1 MPLDPLTFALALC
14 VPLAYLAGALIM
26 RSACRRQH
34 AEERAQLEHEMTAE
48 IQERYA
54 AYVAL
59 EKQVRR
65 IFLRLDALEVKT
77 QRSLDATGVHLRTLG
92 NVLDACEGKT
102 SEVQQAAGTA
112 TAQIAP
118 PGNAADEAL
127 SWMSDLDN
135 HFKVYGED
143 EDPVP
148 AVAPEE
154 AAKVDDMAKWERK
167 LETLREEKRAE
178 IDRQGQ
184 VIAELTERLQ
194 RLQVTQAQDQVAKQQ
209 DQVVKPQ
216 EDRPTVLAKEVLL
229 WQEKYSALQRD
240 RTHEEAEVLALRE
253 ETALLTRQVAELEPL
268 QATCANLQQRLRSL
282 EQTLTARD
290 EELVRA
296 RGETRTEAERASMWE
311 RLHREL
317 EDQRQTQVGSLE
329 QRVRELEPLQAR
341 AAELATQVE
350 ASEQR
355 EVAQRERATALEA
368 EGKRLMTRIES
379 LREDQKA
386 AAEMLR
392 ASKRAL
398 EESDTRQQGL
408 EQRLTAHTRES
419 EQRVEE
425 LEERVQSLS
434 ARNDAL
440 SDDLNNTRRNSE
452 GQTSRISTLM
462 SQLDEVRQESDVV
475 RREAELR
482 GEMVHAA
489 EGLLAELKPKLEA
502 LEARL
507 NTRR

>member
-1 MPLDPLTFALALC
+1 MPLDPLTFALAVC

-34 AEERAQLEHEMTAE
+34 EEERAQLEHEMTAE

-59 EKQVRR
+59 EKEVRR

-77 QRSLDATGVHLRTLG
+77 QRSLEATGVHLRTLG
-92 NVLDACEGKT
+92 NVLDACEGKPMEAQH
-102 SEVQQAAGTA
+102 SAPAAA
-112 TAQIAP
+112 AHIAP

-127 SWMSDLDN
+127 SWMSDLDE

-143 EDPVP
+143 EDPLP
-148 AVAPEE
+148 AAAPAQ
-154 AAKVDDMAKWERK
+154 AAKADDMVQWERK

-194 RLQVTQAQDQVAKQQ
+194 RLQVTQAQDEVA
-209 DQVVKPQ
+209 KPQ

-229 WQEKYSALQRD
+229 WQEKYATLQRE
-240 RTHEEAEVLALRE
+240 RTHDEAEVLALRE
-253 ETALLTRQVAELEPL
+253 ETAALSRQVAELEPL
-268 QATCANLQQRLRSL
+268 QATCASLQQRLRSL

-296 RGETRTEAERASMWE
+296 RGETRTEAERAAMYE

-317 EDQRQTQVGSLE
+317 EDQRQTQVTTLE

-341 AAELATQVE
+341 VAELATQVE
-350 ASEQR
+350 ATEQR
-355 EVAQRERATALEA
+355 EAEQRERAVALES
-368 EGKRLMTRIES
+368 EGKRLMARIES

-398 EESDTRQQGL
+398 EESDTRLQGL
-408 EQRLTAHTRES
+408 EQRLSAQTRES

-425 LEERVQSLS
+425 LEDRVHSLS

-462 SQLDEVRQESDVV
+462 SQLDEVRQEGDVA

-507 NTRR
+507 NTRK

>member
-1 MPLDPLTFALALC
+1 MPLDPLTFALAVC

-59 EKQVRR
+59 EKEVRR

-77 QRSLDATGVHLRTLG
+77 QRSLEATGVHLRTLG
-92 NVLDACEGKT
+92 NVLDACEGKS
-102 SEVQQAAGTA
+102 SEVQHSAPAAA
-112 TAQIAP
+112 AQIAP

-127 SWMSDLDN
+127 SWMSDLDE
-135 HFKVYGED
+135 HFKVYGDD
-143 EDPVP
+143 EEPLSAAAP
-148 AVAPEE
+148 AQ
-154 AAKVDDMAKWERK
+154 AAKADDMVQWERK

-194 RLQVTQAQDQVAKQQ
+194 RLQVAQSQDEVAA
-209 DQVVKPQ
+209 KPQ
-216 EDRPTVLAKEVLL
+216 DDRPTVLAKEVLL
-229 WQEKYSALQRD
+229 WQEKYATLQRE
-240 RTHEEAEVLALRE
+240 RTHDEAEVLALRE
-253 ETALLTRQVAELEPL
+253 ETASLSRQVAELEPL
-268 QATCANLQQRLRSL
+268 QATCASLQQRLRSL

-311 RLHREL
+311 RRHREV
-317 EDQRQTQVGSLE
+317 EDQRQAQVESLE

-350 ASEQR
+350 ATEQR
-355 EVAQRERATALEA
+355 EAAQRERAVALES
-368 EGKRLMTRIES
+368 EGKRLMARIES

-398 EESDTRQQGL
+398 EESDTRLQGL
-408 EQRLTAHTRES
+408 EQRLSAQTRES

-462 SQLDEVRQESDVV
+462 SQLDEVRQESDVA

-507 NTRR
+507 NTKR